1 MAAEAQKLK
10 LKAKYAPGS
19 EKAKASNHVSRLKVY
34 FNYLNGKSFN

>member
-19 EKAKASNHVSRLKVY
+19 EKAKASNHVYVAFKGIL
-34 FNYLNGKSFN
+34 

>member
-19 EKAKASNHVSRLKVY
+19 EKAKASNHCVCRV
-34 FNYLNGKSFN
+34 